1 MEGKSVCEKRLN
13 AGMRPVCVLASFLPQ
28 AMVSTLYTVV
38 GVWGQ
43 SRMRW
48 TQSLPR

>member
-1 MEGKSVCEKRLN
+1 MEGKSVCEKHFN
-13 AGMRPVCVLASFLPQ
+13 AGMRPVCVLASLLPQ
-28 AMVSTLYTVV
+28 AVVSTLYILV